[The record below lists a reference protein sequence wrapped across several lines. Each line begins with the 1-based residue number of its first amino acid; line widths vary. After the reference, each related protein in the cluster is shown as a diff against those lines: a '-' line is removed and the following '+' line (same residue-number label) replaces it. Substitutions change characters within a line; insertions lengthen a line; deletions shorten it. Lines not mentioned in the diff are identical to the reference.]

1 MNSAPSKLPNE
12 LHLLAEQRWQEFSA
26 NVNFCKTLEPL
37 KADIKAAFS
46 LSDFI
51 HKHSLSHPEWLET
64 FLVANNGEIDSTQ
77 FELLLNDSLTDII
90 DESSLH
96 KALRDFRHYHML
108 CIAWK
113 DLLKQQSIED
123 SLQQVSELANQLIVQ
138 ANAWLY
144 KSLQPRFGI
153 PIGDSGPQPMLI
165 LGMGKLGGHELNF
178 SSDIDLIFSYPS
190 QGETQGGHKSIEH
203 QQFFTKLAQK
213 LIKAL
218 DHMTADGQVYRVDM
232 RLRPFGD
239 SGPLVM
245 HFDALEDYYQEQGRE
260 WERYAMLKARILNSE
275 SNYSQELTTILKPF
289 IYRRYLDY
297 SAIESLR
304 SMKSMIEQEVRRR
317 GLNNNIKLGEGG
329 IREAEFVVQSM
340 QLINGGRMQS
350 LQVQS
355 LQLALTAL
363 IQESLLPKDS
373 AAELRKSYLWLR
385 KVEHCLQQ
393 FADKQTQL
401 LPIEI
406 MDQKRL
412 LWVMETESYPEFLQ
426 QVQHHCQQVHRQF
439 SLLIREHSHTEQTLI
454 DDHQQAAQDLWLLEL
469 SAEETQSVLLH
480 WNANNEAHFFKTE
493 LGLSVHKQLT
503 EFKHNLIKKRVGQRG
518 LDTLNKLM
526 PTVITLVLSKSETT
540 DPEQLLERVLIV
552 FTSILGRTAYLQLL
566 SENVGALKH
575 LIKLCAASPWVTAQ
589 IARFPLLL
597 DELINPAELYQPIQ
611 LNEYKA
617 QLRQALLRV
626 EPEDL
631 ELQLETLRQF
641 KLSQQ
646 LKIAAAD
653 IAGVLPI
660 TEVSNHLTQLAESI
674 LHQTINIAWVQMEAK
689 FGVPVCQTQG
699 PLSIQNKGFAVIGF
713 GKLGGWELGYGS
725 DLDLVFV
732 HNCVGNQETLG
743 SKATESI
750 KFYIKLAQRIMHI
763 LTIKT
768 GLGLLYEVDMRL
780 RPSGNAGLLVCHI
793 DGFASYQMDNAW
805 TWEHQALCRARFIS
819 GDSPLKAQFDK
830 IRFDTL
836 SKPRTLKELA
846 IEVVDMR
853 EKMRKHLATGDS
865 TQLDL
870 KQRKGGIA
878 DIEFITQFMVLAYTQ
893 LHPALAKKTD
903 NIRIFEALA
912 KFALLTN
919 QEARLLTEAYL
930 TFRNKMHRLALQNE
944 KWAQATEELTK
955 HQANVVTIWAK
966 YLQSLIA

>member
-1 MNSAPSKLPNE
+1 MKSVFSNLPNE
-12 LHLLAEQRWQEFSA
+12 LNLLAEQRWQEFSA
-26 NVNFCKTLEPL
+26 NVNFCKSLDPL
-37 KADIKAAFS
+37 KSDIRTALT

-64 FLVANNGEIDSTQ
+64 FLIANKGEIDTNEFKKRLHETLS
-77 FELLLNDSLTDII
+77 II
-90 DESSLH
+90 NDESSLH

-113 DLLKQQSIED
+113 DLLKQQTIED
-123 SLQQVSELANQLIVQ
+123 SLHQVSELANQLIVQ
-138 ANAWLY
+138 TNDWLY
-144 KSLQPRFGI
+144 QSLQPRFGV
-153 PIGDSGPQPMLI
+153 PNGDSGPQPMLI

-178 SSDIDLIFSYPS
+178 SSDIDLIFTYPS
-190 QGETQGGHKSIEH
+190 QGNTQGGQKSIEH

-218 DHMTADGQVYRVDM
+218 DQITADGQVYRVDM

-275 SNYSQELTTILKPF
+275 SNYSQELRTILKPF

-297 SAIESLR
+297 SAIDSLR
-304 SMKSMIEQEVRRR
+304 VMKSMIEQEVRRR
-317 GLNNNIKLGEGG
+317 GLSNNIKLGEGG

-355 LQLALTAL
+355 LQLALTVL
-363 IQESLLPKDS
+363 TQESLLPTDS
-373 AAELRKSYLWLR
+373 AAELRQSYLWLR

-401 LPIEI
+401 LPTDTL
-406 MDQKRL
+406 DQKRL
-412 LWVMETESYPEFLQ
+412 LWIMDIENYPKFQ
-426 QVQHHCQQVHRQF
+426 KQVQHHCQQVHRQF
-439 SLLIREHSHTEQTLI
+439 SLLIRETNHTEKALV

-469 SAEETQSVLLH
+469 SAEETQSLLLH
-480 WNANNEAHFFKTE
+480 WNANIEAHFFNVE

-503 EFKHNLIKKRVGQRG
+503 EFKQNLIKKRVGQRG
-518 LDTLNKLM
+518 LDTLNNLM
-526 PTVITLVLSKSETT
+526 PTVINLVLSKSEGT
-540 DPEQLLERVLIV
+540 DPAQLLERVLIV

-566 SENVGALKH
+566 SENLGALKH

-611 LNEYKA
+611 LNEYKD
-617 QLRQALLRV
+617 QLRQLLLRV

-653 IAGVLPI
+653 ITGVLPI
-660 TEVSNHLTQLAESI
+660 TEVSNHLSQLAESI
-674 LHQTINIAWVQMEAK
+674 LHQAVDLAWGQMEAK
-689 FGVPVCQTQG
+689 FGVPVCETHG
-699 PLSIQNKGFAVIGF
+699 PMSIQNKGFAVIGF

-732 HNCVGNQETLG
+732 HSCVGNQETLG

-819 GDSPLKAQFDK
+819 GDTPLKVQFDK

-836 SKPRTLKELA
+836 SKPRVLKELA
-846 IEVVDMR
+846 SEVVDMR

-878 DIEFITQFMVLAYTQ
+878 DIEFITQFMVLAYTEH
-893 LHPALAKKTD
+893 HPALAKRTD
-903 NIRIFEALA
+903 NIRILEDLA

-944 KWAQATEELTK
+944 KWAEATEELTK
-955 HQANVVTIWAK
+955 HQANVETIWDK
-966 YLQSLIA
+966 YLQNLIA